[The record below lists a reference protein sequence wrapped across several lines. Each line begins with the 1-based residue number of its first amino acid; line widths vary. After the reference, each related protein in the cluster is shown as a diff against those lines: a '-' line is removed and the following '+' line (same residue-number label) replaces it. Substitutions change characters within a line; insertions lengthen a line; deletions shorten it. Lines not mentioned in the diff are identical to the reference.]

1 FVLINFVSVLMSGI
15 VMAVLIIF
23 YNIQG
28 AIVAAS
34 IQAALI
40 GLIILVINLN
50 QQWMHFRNFVGKFDY
65 SAICD
70 IGKYVVMAMAS
81 SLIMPAALLLVRNVL
96 VQTSGWQGA
105 GLWQAVWKIS
115 EVYLSIIT
123 IALTTYYLPRLSQL
137 NTIDSI
143 MDEILASVKV
153 VMPIITVIA
162 LLVYFSRDVLISIL
176 FTDEFRS
183 ARELFAIQLCGDI
196 IKILAWLYAFPML
209 SRCAVKWYLL
219 TEMFFGIVFIL
230 LSYILIPLFQ
240 LHVANYAYLL
250 SY

>member
-1 FVLINFVSVLMSGI
+1 
-15 VMAVLIIF
+15 
-23 YNIQG
+23 
-28 AIVAAS
+28 
-34 IQAALI
+34 
-40 GLIILVINLN
+40 
-50 QQWMHFRNFVGKFDY
+50 WMHFRNFVGKFDY

-162 LLVYFSRDVLISIL
+162 LLVYFS
-176 FTDEFRS
+176 
-183 ARELFAIQLCGDI
+183 
-196 IKILAWLYAFPML
+196 
-209 SRCAVKWYLL
+209 
-219 TEMFFGIVFIL
+219 
-230 LSYILIPLFQ
+230 
-240 LHVANYAYLL
+240 
-250 SY
+250 